1 MAKDPAFLFYSS
13 DFITGT
19 LFMSNEQVGSY
30 IRLLCMQHQKGH
42 LTEKDML
49 YICKSYDED
58 VFSKFT
64 KDNEGKYYNERCEN
78 EINKR
83 KSYSESRA
91 NNRKGADNKEVKQIK
106 EKKHMINISKTYDK
120 HMENEIKNEDV
131 IKNKTVIKNRTI
143 QKQNLL
149 FKDSEY
155 YILENLVKG
164 LSESKP
170 PYCEANAEY
179 YYNSMENWS
188 ESKGEKKIDWL
199 ATCKNWILRDF
210 KEGKLIDKN
219 YKVQQ
224 HGKSN
229 YPKTAYTN
237 GTTPFDNWSN
247 GNGTK

>member
-19 LFMSNEQVGSY
+19 LFMTNEQVGIY

-42 LTEKDML
+42 LSEKDML
-49 YICKSYDED
+49 FICKTYDED
-58 VFSKFT
+58 IFSKFK
-64 KDNEGKYYNERCEN
+64 KDDDGKYYNERCEI

-83 KSYSESRA
+83 KSYSESRS
-91 NNRKGADNKEVKQIK
+91 NNRKGTENKQVNNTKKQN
-106 EKKHMINISKTYDK
+106 NISKSYVK
-120 HMENEIKNEDV
+120 HMENENENV
-131 IKNKTVIKNRTI
+131 IKNKVKVKKKIE

-164 LSESKP
+164 LSESKQ
-170 PYCEANAEY
+170 PYCSANAEY
-179 YYNSMENWS
+179 YYNAMENWS
-188 ESKGEKKIDWL
+188 ESKNEKKVDWL

-210 KEGKLIDKN
+210 KDGKLIDKN

-224 HGKSN
+224 HGIN
-229 YPKTAYTN
+229 GAKTAYTN
-237 GTTPFDNWSN
+237 GRTPFDGMSDR
-247 GNGTK
+247 